1 MKKLILSSLTLA
13 SIAMNS
19 FAGGTADPLYSKV
32 TIDSLEKQNNDE
44 KSLSWEGNIWT
55 GYDLNKLYLYTEGEK
70 GKDSSAQSE
79 NQLVFSHAISPYWDI
94 QIGLGYDKTPSEN
107 QTWGVLSLQGMAPY
121 FVETR
126 LALLS
131 DDEGNLGMRLEA
143 EYDALITQKLSLSPS
158 ISSSLYSDDIPEM
171 EIGKGLSNI
180 TLGLRLNY
188 DITREFSPY
197 IGIEWNK
204 NYGNTNDF
212 NQNDETYAVAGFKFW
227 F

>member
-1 MKKLILSSLTLA
+1 MKKLIFTSFTFA

-19 FAGGTADPLYSKV
+19 FAGGTADPLYTKV

-55 GYDLNKLYLYTEGEK
+55 GYDLNKLYLYSEGEK
-70 GKDSSAQSE
+70 GKDSSTESE

-94 QIGLGYDKTPSEN
+94 QLGLGYDKTPSEN
-107 QTWGVLSLQGMAPY
+107 QTWGVLALQGMAPY

-126 LALLS
+126 LALFS
-131 DDEGNLGMRLEA
+131 DDEGNFGLRIEA

-188 DITREFSPY
+188 DLSREFSPY

-212 NQNDETYAVAGFKFW
+212 NQKDETYAVAGFKFW

>member
-143 EYDALITQKLSLSPS
+143 EYDALLTQRLSLTPS
-158 ISSSLYSDDIPEM
+158 ISSSFFSDDIPEM